1 MTDDAAMGDEVYQPT
16 ESETRDDPY
25 ELDLENSLD
34 GYDAD
39 ATLDEGYSPPEKPR
53 AVNDPGTTARGQR
66 EGASLDERLAQET
79 PDVRPPAGDGIGDLP
94 GEEGE
99 PLPETV
105 EEGAVGDERAG
116 RLVRATDESTL
127 RPDPV
132 AAEDAGIDGGAASA
146 EEAAVHLTEPEG
158 PLQESGE

>member
-39 ATLDEGYSPPEKPR
+39 ATLDEGYSPPEKPL
-53 AVNDPGTTARGQR
+53 AVNDPGTTAAGQR
-66 EGASLDERLAQET
+66 EGASLDQRLTEET
-79 PDVRPPAGDGIGDLP
+79 PDVQPPAGDGIGDWP
-94 GEEGE
+94 GHEGE
-99 PLPETV
+99 PLAESV
-105 EEGAVGDERAG
+105 DENAVGDERAG
-116 RLVRATDESTL
+116 RLVRAVDEATL
-127 RPDPV
+127 TPDPV
-132 AAEDAGIDGGAASA
+132 AAGDAGIDGGAASA
-146 EEAAVHLTEPEG
+146 EEAAVHLTEPED